1 MNTNIVKGEQAKKC
15 LTDAI
20 NILADSI
27 EGTLGI
33 GAKNVLVAHGEMPP
47 RVLNDGVSIVNSVK
61 VNDPATAVALDLFRG
76 ISREAQR
83 NSGDGTTTATVLARA
98 MLKENL
104 TDRELTDMV
113 RFFKI
118 YLEAKTKPVEA
129 DSEALRNVAYISA
142 NNDESIG
149 NVVAE
154 VFSKIGEN
162 GVIHMASSNSDR
174 TYYELKQG
182 ITIPSGFVS
191 PAFAKGRKVF
201 EAENPMFVLG
211 LDTIEDFDDITG
223 VLEIAIKHGRTVVF
237 FVKEMKGIA
246 LSNLIANTIGG
257 IVNACV
263 VRIPRNDTMDWISDV
278 HAVVGGEICVGE
290 DASVSSIV
298 EGQGR
303 IGFAKHIK
311 ITEKETTILAGEDMT
326 NRIKEHA
333 DNVRQS
339 LEYCEHEFEIEK
351 TMNRL
356 GRLENNMATIYI
368 AGFTESEVREAR
380 ERVDDC
386 VNATRL
392 ALKGGVVVGGGVSY
406 LGFRDYLFRINSRHY
421 DFLLEP
427 IRVICENAG
436 VQHNGVIDTLLV
448 KGDEYIGYAIHGD
461 GSFTFLKGETPH
473 VLDPTIV
480 VLNSFQSA
488 ISIVKLINNTDTII
502 TDSIHL

>member
-1 MNTNIVKGEQAKKC
+1 MNTNVVKGERAKQS

-27 EGTLGI
+27 EGTLGV
-33 GAKNVLVAHGEMPP
+33 GAKNVLVAHGEMTP
-47 RVLNDGVSIVNSVK
+47 RVLNDGVSIVNAVK
-61 VNDPATAVALDLFRG
+61 VSDPATTVALDLLRS

-83 NSGDGTTTATVLARA
+83 NSGDGTTTATILARA

-104 TDRELTDMV
+104 TDRALADMV
-113 RFFKI
+113 RLFKI
-118 YLEAKTKPVEA
+118 YLEGKTKPVVA
-129 DSEALRNVAYISA
+129 GSEALRSVAYISA
-142 NNDESIG
+142 NNDSSIG
-149 NVVAE
+149 NVVAD
-154 VFSKIGEN
+154 VFDKIGEN
-162 GVIHMASSNSDR
+162 GVIHMASSNSDK

-223 VLEIAIKHGRTVVF
+223 VLEIAVKHGRPIVF
-237 FVKEMKGIA
+237 FVKEMKGVA

-290 DASVSSIV
+290 DESVSSIV

-303 IGFAKHIK
+303 LGFAKHIK
-311 ITEKETTILAGEDMT
+311 ITEKETTIIAGEDMA

-333 DNVRQS
+333 DTVRQS

-406 LGFRDYLFRINSRHY
+406 LGFRDYLFRINNHYY

-427 IRVICENAG
+427 IRVICKNAG
-436 VQHNGVIDTLLV
+436 VEHHGIIDTLLM
-448 KGDEYIGYAIHGD
+448 DNEYVGYAIQED
-461 GSFTFLKGETPH
+461 NSFSFLEGESPH

-480 VLNSFQSA
+480 VLNSFRSA

-502 TDSIHL
+502 TDSIGL